1 MTERVVRIG
10 GASGA
15 WGDSPMAIGQLLGS
29 SVDYLIM
36 DYLSEVT
43 MSLLARAKKKDP
55 DAGYAPD
62 FVHYLAPHLEEL
74 KERKIAVVSNA
85 GGINPRSCKAAL
97 EQIATAKKVSL
108 RIAIVEGDDL
118 MPRLPEFR
126 QQAVVEAQG
135 GTPLPETVLSANAY
149 LGAVPIARAIAQGA
163 DIVITGRCVDSAL
176 ALGILIHE
184 FGWSISDYDKMAT
197 GSLVGHLLEC
207 GPQATGGLYTD
218 WTAVRNWAQIGYPI
232 AECTGSGP
240 FIITKPEGTGGL
252 VTPPTVAEQVL
263 YEVADPAQYFLPDVT
278 ADFSHVKLE
287 SIGMDR
293 VRVTGAKGRPPTNQ
307 YKVCATF
314 EAGFRAVALVVI
326 IGYEAVQ
333 KAERTA
339 EELVARARVLFQK
352 NRMADFSNVHVEVLG
367 AEASYGTKSRARGSR
382 EVVLRLVMDHPD
394 RKALEKVARE
404 VGSVGLSFA
413 QGTAG
418 LIGGRP
424 KPEALLH
431 LFTFFVEKSA
441 LAAPRVTIGSSE
453 SSVVPISADGDFRN
467 PPSEPARMS
476 SDSAGRFSAPP
487 AGEDLVEVA
496 LRDVAHARSG
506 DKGNSANIAII
517 CRHASYWS
525 HLCEVLT
532 SERLATHFAEQVR
545 GPILRYEAPGLAA
558 LNFVLHDALGGG
570 GMASPRIDPQG
581 KAFGQRALEIPIRV
595 PRSWLTASPRDPSR

>member
-1 MTERVVRIG
+1 
-10 GASGA
+10 
-15 WGDSPMAIGQLLGS
+15 MAIGQLLGS

-62 FVHYLAPHLEEL
+62 FVHYLAPHLKEL

-97 EQIATAKKVSL
+97 EQIATVKNVSL

-118 MPRLPEFR
+118 MPSLPDVR
-126 QQAVVEAQG
+126 KQAVVEVQS

-149 LGAVPIARAIAQGA
+149 LGAVPIARALALGA

-184 FGWSISDYDKMAT
+184 FGWSVSDYDKMAT

-207 GPQATGGLYTD
+207 GPQVTGGLYTD
-218 WTAVRNWAQIGYPI
+218 WTAVQNWAQIGYPI
-232 AECTGSGP
+232 AECIASGP
-240 FIITKPEGTGGL
+240 FIITKPDGTGGL

-263 YEVADPAQYFLPDVT
+263 YEVADPTRYFLPDVT

-293 VRVTGAKGRPPTNQ
+293 VRVTGAKGRPPTNH
-307 YKVCATF
+307 YKVSATY

-326 IGYEAVQ
+326 IGIEAVQ

-339 EELVARARVLFQK
+339 EELVRRARALFQK
-352 NRMADFSNVHVEVLG
+352 NRMPDFSNVHVEVLG
-367 AEASYGTKSRARGSR
+367 AEASYGKKSRARGCR

-394 RKALEKVARE
+394 RKALEDVGRE

-424 KPEALLH
+424 KPETLIH

-441 LAAPRVTIGSSE
+441 LAAPQITIGSSE
-453 SSVVPISADGDFRN
+453 SSVVPISTQGDFQT
-467 PPSEPARMS
+467 PPSESAPAA
-476 SDSAGRFSAPP
+476 SDSTERVSVLP
-487 AGEDLVEVA
+487 ADEDLVEVA

-506 DKGNSANIAII
+506 DKGDSANIAII
-517 CRHASYWS
+517 CRHATYWS

-532 SERLATHFAEQVR
+532 SERLAAHFAEELR
-545 GPILRYEAPGLAA
+545 GPVMRYEVPGLAA
-558 LNFVLHDALGGG
+558 LNFVLFEALGGG
-570 GMASPRIDPQG
+570 GTASARIDPQG

-595 PRSWLTASPRDPSR
+595 PRSWLTASPHDPSRQSLLL